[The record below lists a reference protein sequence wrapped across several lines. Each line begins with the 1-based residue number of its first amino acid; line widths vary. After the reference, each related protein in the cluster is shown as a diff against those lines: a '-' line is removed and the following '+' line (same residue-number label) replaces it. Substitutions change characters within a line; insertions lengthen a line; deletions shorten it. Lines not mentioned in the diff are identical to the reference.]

1 MWVRDVSTNGNVCFR
16 EAQRAATDVIVVY
29 RLRCFCLVASFR
41 SFRRSSFFV
50 RRSSFVRSF
59 VRLFVRSFVRSI
71 VRSFVRRSSFVASLT
86 PLTHTQCRHVSQH
99 AHANTQHTAR
109 TSHVARDVVGTCSVC
124 LYLRSFFVVPSFGRS
139 VVQSCSRPVVPSLVR
154 CCIVVLPPFRRS
166 FVPSFFVCTR
176 VL

>member
-1 MWVRDVSTNGNVCFR
+1 MNSAWLVVR
-16 EAQRAATDVIVVY
+16 
-29 RLRCFCLVASFR
+29 
-41 SFRRSSFFV
+41 
-50 RRSSFVRSF
+50 SFVRSF
-59 VRLFVRSFVRSI
+59 VCSFVRSFVPSFVPSFVRLFL
-71 VRSFVRRSSFVASLT
+71 RSFVRSSFIVRC
-86 PLTHTQCRHVSQH
+86 LTHSAHSHWHTETVCQCRHVGQH
-99 AHANTQHTAR
+99 AHSNTQHARR